1 MRHLIFLIMSLLTCG
16 ALKAQQTAVDYI
28 YSSDGFEVKK
38 TIKEEIVHTD
48 GSWPSTGD
56 TKIYKYESVGLYS
69 KDGKVLVAA
78 IRCQN
83 SEFYVIDGCET
94 ICSGAFQAF
103 ENIKIFIPSTI
114 INIAPD
120 AIKAHH
126 GYTKTNTFGGIVDGM
141 KEVPMQQSAT
151 GSPIKDVDPTEVARY
166 NLQGIRLNRP
176 VNGVNIVHMSDGTTT
191 KQLIQ

>member
-1 MRHLIFLIMSLLTCG
+1 MSLLTCI

-38 TIKEEIVHTD
+38 AIKEETVYVN
-48 GSWPSTGD
+48 GD
-56 TKIYKYESVGLYS
+56 HLTTYKYENVGLYS

-126 GYTKTNTFGGIVDGM
+126 GYTKTNTFGGIVDGI

-151 GSPIKDVDPTEVARY
+151 DSPIKDVDTTEVARY